1 MIQANIFAT
10 SAAHRRAQGVWLLI
24 CCLLVYLM
32 VVLGGATRL
41 TGSGLSMVRW
51 EPVSG
56 ILPPLGTEAWE
67 LEFESYKSSPEYQK
81 KNIGMD
87 LKGFKSIYW
96 FEYSHRLLGRTVG
109 LVFLLPF
116 LYFLARRRL
125 ERRMIPKMLLMF
137 LLGGFQGL
145 LGWYMVKSGLVD
157 DPHVSQYRLT
167 AHLLAAVAI
176 YGYIFWVAL
185 GLLRRPVGMSQGDP
199 PWLRGA
205 LIAIS
210 VLVVI
215 TLATGGLVAGTRA
228 GLVFNTFP
236 LMGGSLVPS
245 GYLAMEPVSINFF
258 ENVATIQFNHR
269 LLAIATLVVV
279 LFTAF
284 FGIREARAVRLRQG
298 LWLLLGIVSI
308 QLAVGITVLLFYVP
322 VSLAVVHQGLALLV
336 FTVALYLTHRLSH
349 P

>member
-1 MIQANIFAT
+1 MNGPSTDLAGLAGYDLGAHVAT
-10 SAAHRRAQGVWLLI
+10 FDDRDAILYALAVGAGTADLD
-24 CCLLVYLM
+24 M
-32 VVLGGATRL
+32 VFERNLRVLPT
-41 TGSGLSMVRW
+41 
-51 EPVSG
+51 
-56 ILPPLGTEAWE
+56 
-67 LEFESYKSSPEYQK
+67 
-81 KNIGMD
+81 
-87 LKGFKSIYW
+87 
-96 FEYSHRLLGRTVG
+96 
-109 LVFLLPF
+109 
-116 LYFLARRRL
+116 
-125 ERRMIPKMLLMF
+125 
-137 LLGGFQGL
+137 
-145 LGWYMVKSGLVD
+145 
-157 DPHVSQYRLT
+157 
-167 AHLLAAVAI
+167 
-176 YGYIFWVAL
+176 YGCAL
-185 GLLRRPVGMSQGDP
+185 G
-199 PWLRGA
+199 LRGA

-236 LMGGSLVPS
+236 LMGGSLVPP

-308 QLAVGITVLLFYVP
+308 QVAVGITVLLFYVP